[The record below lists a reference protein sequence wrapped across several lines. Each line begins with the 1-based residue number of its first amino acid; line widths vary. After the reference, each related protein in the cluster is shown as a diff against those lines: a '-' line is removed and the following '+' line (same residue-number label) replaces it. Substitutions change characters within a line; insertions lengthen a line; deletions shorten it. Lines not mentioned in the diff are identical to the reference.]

1 MPPVS
6 SKPDSNGQK
15 HPDVSFDPPD
25 IENLMNLNPR
35 VTKFANAVPSSVT
48 KVNKKKWKRNADK
61 AENLTA
67 CG

>member
-1 MPPVS
+1 MAPVS
-6 SKPDSNGQK
+6 SNATGEVT
-15 HPDVSFDPPD
+15 VSFDPPD
-25 IENLMNLNPR
+25 IENLLSLNPR

-48 KVNKKKWKRNADK
+48 KVVKKKFKRNADK